1 MKIIINDYKGEENI
15 FSVDFE
21 DVTSESQEK
30 ENEQSGFG
38 FPIRY
43 LIGKL
48 MLNDEI
54 LYETEPYEISGC
66 SYSRADG
73 HQKLVKDCLNYFVD
87 NYIR

>member
-21 DVTSESQEK
+21 DVTSESQEE
-30 ENEQSGFG
+30 ENKQIG
-38 FPIRY
+38 FPIKH

-48 MLNDEI
+48 KLNDEV
-54 LYETEPYEISGC
+54 LYETKTQEISGC